1 MNKWMKDIHLA
12 AAGAVLILLGML
24 VPATDSLKTVSGIC
38 ISFGGAG
45 LALGTGGLV
54 QSLLFYVTKDKETK
68 RAERI
73 EASDERNVRIRE
85 KTGYMVAK
93 VMNYLLCAAVLA
105 LGFLHADIWAFA
117 MVAFLL
123 LAELILAVFF
133 LIHYSEKM

>member
-1 MNKWMKDIHLA
+1 MSKRVRSILLA
-12 AAGAVLILLGML
+12 AAGAVLILLGVL
-24 VPATDSLKTVSGIC
+24 LPVADSLKMIPGLC
-38 ISFGGAG
+38 IGFGAAG
-45 LALGTGGLV
+45 FALGIGGFV
-54 QSLLFYVTKDKETK
+54 QSFLLSAVEDEEIRRVK
-68 RAERI
+68 RI
-73 EASDERNVRIRE
+73 EVSDERNVRIRE